1 MVRATTRGRGL
12 RWGMAA
18 LVAGAAAGFLGAAA
32 PAQAIDL
39 GGEGRGCVFGY
50 KFGIDLLVPG
60 YNPGPYPAYCP
71 PPVAVYPAPPV
82 ATPTAPLILATEP
95 AYFCTVR
102 SALLAG
108 KPLSSLSGLL
118 CGGDSVSGS
127 DLPVQLRR

>member
-1 MVRATTRGRGL
+1 MVRATRRGRGL
-12 RWGMAA
+12 WWGVAVLAA
-18 LVAGAAAGFLGAAA
+18 GLLGAAFLGAA
-32 PAQAIDL
+32 PVQATDL

-50 KFGIDLLVPG
+50 RFGIDLLVPG

-82 ATPTAPLILATEP
+82 AKPTAPLILATEP

-127 DLPVQLRR
+127 DLTVNLRR